1 MNDAFVGMG
10 RLHRPLAP
18 LVLPAVYDDVLSYE
32 EWLSKVVAR
41 CNELSEQIDTTLA
54 ELKEE
59 VEGIVD
65 ARISVYLDQRL
76 TPIQNEIAS
85 IQTDI
90 TNLETE
96 LANSVSD
103 LESQITDGDATL
115 RTYINEQIATVRG
128 YIVEVERRID
138 GLVAECNEYT
148 DNAIDESQAELRNLI
163 AELND
168 RIDAIIKEYPHL
180 YNPVTGFYEDMQT
193 LVYNLYKRLRYFGIE
208 AMLYDDQTMTAEEY
222 DDQSI
227 TAVAYDT
234 LMKKILA
241 GEIKEMFNP
250 FTGEYESIK
259 DVVTYLIRRLQ
270 WNGKTAGEYDGL
282 DTTAEDFDSSTFNA
296 YEQDTNQYVTQ
307 PQIDYKNKFFKNF
320 LFEGTVDNI
329 NTQLS
334 VIIGDKKQLVFS
346 EYGSPVNVFTDIR
359 SGRIGLPSGATVE
372 MTVSNNTVVI
382 IYEGSDSTTIYSST
396 DVYDVSEL
404 DK

>member
-54 ELKEE
+54 ELREE

-103 LESQITDGDATL
+103 LESQITDGDTTL

-168 RIDAIIKEYPHL
+168 
-180 YNPVTGFYEDMQT
+180 
-193 LVYNLYKRLRYFGIE
+193 
-208 AMLYDDQTMTAEEY
+208 
-222 DDQSI
+222 
-227 TAVAYDT
+227 
-234 LMKKILA
+234 ILA
-241 GEIKEMFNP
+241 ENE
-250 FTGEYESIK
+250 
-259 DVVTYLIRRLQ
+259 
-270 WNGKTAGEYDGL
+270 
-282 DTTAEDFDSSTFNA
+282 
-296 YEQDTNQYVTQ
+296 EQISMLN
-307 PQIDYKNKFFKNF
+307 
-320 LFEGTVDNI
+320 TVDEKI
-329 NTQLS
+329 NFVSL
-334 VIIGDKKQLVFS
+334 K
-346 EYGSPVNVFTDIR
+346 
-359 SGRIGLPSGATVE
+359 LPK
-372 MTVSNNTVVI
+372 NL
-382 IYEGSDSTTIYSST
+382 
-396 DVYDVSEL
+396 SEL
-404 DK
+404 LLFY